1 MLAGLTRVLR
11 VPEVHVGH
19 AAQLRR
25 VRQAQADLAE
35 ALELVE
41 EPIFDP
47 FEERT
52 CCSASVML
60 PGVDPFGFAS
70 ALDPK
75 PALLW
80 SSSPGHFL

>member
-25 VRQAQADLAE
+25 VLQAQADLAE

-41 EPIFDP
+41 EPIF
-47 FEERT
+47 EVLGRQSGAQAANEQRLVLG
-52 CCSASVML
+52 CSR
-60 PGVDPFGFAS
+60 
-70 ALDPK
+70 
-75 PALLW
+75 
-80 SSSPGHFL
+80 